1 MASAFIALDWTLMTI
16 ALLPIL
22 LRITLRLRS
31 RTLSCIATNISDA
44 FVILAWLSGCVLI
57 CINIRKNHLR
67 MRYSSAPPQTL
78 YYGVPPHLSAHLLH
92 TSWIS
97 LFFIYISLWSS
108 KAALL
113 AFYYSIFS
121 LQGRRTRI
129 ALLAACVFTAFTFAL
144 HMGLIAFWY
153 SPVSAN
159 WKPPPG
165 KRLCSVVHSI
175 NSVAI
180 STLANVATDA
190 VVLSIPVHALWIRAK
205 QFGNGD
211 RAVLVFVFA
220 MGNVSNVVALVRFV
234 CLALVRNVL
243 KASITH
249 TIEVW
254 ALVEI

>member
-1 MASAFIALDWTLMTI
+1 
-16 ALLPIL
+16 
-22 LRITLRLRS
+22 
-31 RTLSCIATNISDA
+31 
-44 FVILAWLSGCVLI
+44 
-57 CINIRKNHLR
+57 
-67 MRYSSAPPQTL
+67 
-78 YYGVPPHLSAHLLH
+78 
-92 TSWIS
+92 
-97 LFFIYISLWSS
+97 
-108 KAALL
+108 
-113 AFYYSIFS
+113 
-121 LQGRRTRI
+121 
-129 ALLAACVFTAFTFAL
+129 
-144 HMGLIAFWY
+144 MGLIAFWY

-254 ALVEI
+254 ALVEIVSSILTVCAPSCRAFERVWRRRGGQRIDSHEVVERQHEGDVKTLSEQRVERESQHMGTEKVSGDLDCV